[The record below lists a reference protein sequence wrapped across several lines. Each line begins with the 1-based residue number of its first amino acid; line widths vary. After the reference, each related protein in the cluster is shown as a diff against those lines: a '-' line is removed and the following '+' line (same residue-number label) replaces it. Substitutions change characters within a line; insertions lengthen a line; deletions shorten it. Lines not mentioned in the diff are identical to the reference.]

1 MAWQPAGSFMGDTL
15 EVLLN
20 QPTSESTC
28 ELVAKTLGCREA
40 TSSGKSLA
48 NLLSLGLATDLL
60 TSCLRHLTTVLPHS
74 PNPDRGL
81 QNLARY
87 IEASRSPQALLALF
101 ERDPAALPT
110 LMYILAT
117 SQSWSEQLITDPESF
132 DLLRMT
138 EGMPV
143 SRGVLV
149 DELSTELAGQIDPQL
164 VARSLHT
171 FRQRETMRIAF
182 GDFIGAMPVEIVAQ
196 QLTTL
201 AEAIL
206 ETALA
211 AARREAVARMGVP
224 LTAEGHPARLVVM
237 GYGALG
243 GNELSYSPQL
253 QLIFLCDPVQ
263 SIQGGRGGVAYDYFE
278 RVANRV
284 LQWLSEA
291 PSAAQYAVDSE
302 LRPPVDRDAW
312 VAPLDTAL
320 RYYENQGQTW
330 QRLAFIKARGV
341 AGDMSL
347 ATEFLSLL
355 EPWIYRRYLSRSD
368 ITEIAALKRQIE
380 KRVVDASLQADD
392 LRSRPGGVHDIK
404 FLIQYLQLLNGGE
417 LPDVRNG
424 NTLEAIGALERA
436 GCLTAQERS
445 VLDDNYRF
453 FQRVEHRLQIVF
465 GNTATNLPQA
475 DPDRRQ
481 FLMASGHVDAQG
493 QPIGQALDQQLNE
506 RSKLNSRILNHLLS
520 ETFTTESGEV
530 AAETD
535 LIFEQSPTAAE
546 ITRLL
551 SPYRFHDV
559 ASAYKNL
566 IALGQEQVSFL
577 SSRRCRHFL
586 AAIAPRLLQA
596 LSTTPMP
603 DAALATLRRVSDSL
617 GGKAVLWELFQ
628 SNQAAMD
635 LCIRLCASSPYLI
648 GILTGNPGMIDE
660 LIDSL
665 MLDRLPGTQQIEN
678 MLAELCKGVEDPG
691 AVLHSFKNSMHLHI
705 GVRDILGK
713 DRIVDTHRALSDVA
727 EACLKQAIDHEYH
740 RLIQRLGVPI
750 VADGPRA
757 GETAELIVLA
767 VGKLGGREPNYHSD
781 LDVLFLFDGEG
792 TTQSLL
798 PHRRHES
805 IPNRVFFNQLGQ
817 RVVKSITRVGPS
829 GHLYELDARLRPL
842 GGGVGLA
849 ATLQDLENYF
859 CNGPAQLWERQA
871 LCKVRAVWAS
881 PNVLPS
887 VSESVRKMQTALT
900 WKSEHASDIQRHRL
914 RLEQGAAP
922 SNIKRGR
929 GGTLDIEFLV
939 QMLQLK
945 YARQEP
951 SVLVPGTLDAIDKLQ
966 KYAFLDKTFSQTL
979 STNYRYLRRVE
990 SGLRL
995 MNLVGR
1001 HELPTSLEDLNQL
1014 QFLLQN
1020 ADSGDRPQATH
1031 DGNQQHPIAD
1041 LCQQV
1046 REKNRQIFSTVF
1058 GIHSLEQ
1065 G

>member
-1 MAWQPAGSFMGDTL
+1 MLDALEDLFGQP
-15 EVLLN
+15 VC
-20 QPTSESTC
+20 ESNC
-28 ELVAKTLGCREA
+28 EKVAKTLGCREVS
-40 TSSGKSLA
+40 TSGKCLA
-48 NLLSLGLATDLL
+48 DLLSLGLATELL
-60 TSCLRHLTTVLPHS
+60 MGCLRQMATLLPAS

-87 IEASRSPQALLALF
+87 VEASRSPQALLALF
-101 ERDPAALPT
+101 ERDTAALPT
-110 LMYILAT
+110 LMNILAT

-149 DELSTELAGQIDPQL
+149 DELSTEIAGQVDPQL
-164 VARSLHT
+164 VARSLHS

-182 GDFIGAMPVEIVAQ
+182 GDFIGALPVEIVAQ
-196 QLTTL
+196 QLSAL

-206 ETALA
+206 ETAIA
-211 AARREAVARMGVP
+211 AARREAVARYGVP
-224 LTAEGHPARLVVM
+224 LAADGRPARLAVI

-243 GNELSYSPQL
+243 ANELSYSPKL
-253 QLIFLCDPVQ
+253 ELLFICDQVQ
-263 SIQGGRGGVAYDYFE
+263 SIQGGRGAVIHDYFD
-278 RVANRV
+278 RVAKRI
-284 LQWLSEA
+284 LQWLTDVSL
-291 PSAAQYAVDSE
+291 PSAQYTVDSE
-302 LRPPVDRDAW
+302 LRPPSSRESLVS
-312 VAPLDTAL
+312 PLDVAV
-320 RYYENQGQTW
+320 RYFENQGQSW

-341 AGDMSL
+341 AGDL
-347 ATEFLSLL
+347 ALTNQFLEQL

-368 ITEIAALKRQIE
+368 ITEIAALKRQLE
-380 KRVVDASLQADD
+380 KRVQDEPLDAGD
-392 LRSRPGGVHDIK
+392 LSARAGGISDIK

-417 LPDVRNG
+417 LPEVRIG
-424 NTLEAIGALERA
+424 NTLAAIAALERA

-453 FQRVEHRLQIVF
+453 FQRIEHRLQVVL
-465 GNTATNLPQA
+465 GNTATSLPV
-475 DPDRRQ
+475 DEPDRRQ
-481 FLMASGHVDAQG
+481 FMVASGYVNAQG
-493 QPIGQALDQQLNE
+493 EADWSSLTQQLEE
-506 RSKLNSRILNHLLS
+506 RTKLNSRILNHLLS
-520 ETFTTESGEV
+520 ETFATESGEV
-530 AAETD
+530 APETD
-535 LIFEQSPTAAE
+535 LILEQSPPAAE
-546 ITRLL
+546 IVRLL
-551 SPYRFHDV
+551 SPYRFHD
-559 ASAYKNL
+559 AAAAYKDL
-566 IALGQEQVSFL
+566 VSLGHEQVSFL

-603 DAALATLRRVSDSL
+603 DATLATLRRVSDSL

-648 GILTGNPGMIDE
+648 GILTFNPGMIDE

-678 MLAELCKGVEDPG
+678 LLSDLCKGVEDPG

-713 DRIVDTHRALSDVA
+713 DQIVDTHRALSDVA
-727 EACLKQAIDHEYH
+727 EACLKQTIDHEYH

-750 VADGPRA
+750 IADGPRA
-757 GETAELIVLA
+757 GETAEMIVLA

-781 LDVLFLFDGEG
+781 LDVLFLFEGDG
-792 TTQSLL
+792 TTRSLL
-798 PHRRHES
+798 PHRRHEA

-817 RVVKSITRVGPS
+817 RVVKSITRVGPA

-849 ATLQDLENYF
+849 ATLDDLENYF

-871 LCKVRAVWAS
+871 LCKARAVWAS
-881 PNVLPS
+881 PIVVPR
-887 VSESVRKMQTALT
+887 VAESLRKMLTALE
-900 WKSEHASDIQRHRL
+900 WRSEFAADIQRHRL

-922 SNIKRGR
+922 TNIKRGR
-929 GGTLDIEFLV
+929 GGTLDIEFIV

-945 YARQEP
+945 FSRQET
-951 SVLVPGTLDAIDKLQ
+951 SVLVPGTLDAIEKLQ
-966 KYAFLDKTFSQTL
+966 QAGLLDQASSQAL
-979 STNYRYLRRVE
+979 ATNYRWLRRVE

-995 MNLVGR
+995 MNLAAR
-1001 HELPTSLEDLNQL
+1001 HELPTSHEDLDQL

-1020 ADSGDRPQATH
+1020 ADRNDWPDQVSESQSH
-1031 DGNQQHPIAD
+1031 HPIVD
-1041 LCQQV
+1041 LCAAV
-1046 REKNRQIFSTVF
+1046 RQRNRQIFNDVF
-1058 GIHSLEQ
+1058 GN
-1065 G
+1065 

>member
-1 MAWQPAGSFMGDTL
+1 MADAL
-15 EVLLN
+15 EILWN
-20 QPTSESTC
+20 QPTSPALC
-28 ELVAKTLGCREA
+28 ERAAETLGCRDRIV
-40 TSSGKSLA
+40 GGQSLA
-48 NLLSLGLATDLL
+48 NLLSLGIATDLL
-60 TSCLRHLTTVLPHS
+60 AGCLRQLAAILPRS
-74 PNPDRGL
+74 ANPDRGL
-81 QNLARY
+81 QNLSRY
-87 IEASRSPQALLALF
+87 VEAARSPQALLALF

-110 LMYILAT
+110 LMNILAT

-149 DELSTELAGQIDPQL
+149 DELSTEMAGQIDPQL

-182 GDFIGAMPVEIVAQ
+182 GDFIGALPVEVVAQ

-206 ETALA
+206 ETALT
-211 AARREAVARMGVP
+211 AARREAATRFGVP
-224 LTAEGHPARLVVM
+224 LAADGRAARFAII

-243 GNELSYSPQL
+243 GSELSYSPRL
-253 QLIFLCDPVQ
+253 DLLFLCEPVQ
-263 SIQGGRGGVAYDYFE
+263 TIQGSRGGPVADYFQRIAK
-278 RVANRV
+278 RVM
-284 LQWLSEA
+284 QWLCDA
-291 PSAAQYAVDSE
+291 WPAAYYEINTE
-302 LRPPVDRDAW
+302 LRPPTDHEGQVVTLDA
-312 VAPLDTAL
+312 AL

-347 ATEFLSLL
+347 ATEFLSLV
-355 EPWIYRRYLSRSD
+355 EPWVYRRYLSRSD
-368 ITEIAALKRQIE
+368 FTEIAALKRQLG
-380 KRVVDASLQADD
+380 KRVADTPSQFAD
-392 LRSRPGGVHDIK
+392 LSSRAGGINDIK

-417 LPDVRNG
+417 LTDVRGG
-424 NTLEAIGALERA
+424 NTLQAIAALERA
-436 GCLTAQERS
+436 GCLTVQERS

-453 FQRVEHRLQIVF
+453 FQRAEHRLQIVL
-465 GNTATNLPQA
+465 GNTVANLPTT

-481 FLMASGHVDAQG
+481 FLVASGYVDAQG
-493 QPIGQALDQQLNE
+493 QADGAALEQQIDE
-506 RSKLNSRILNHLLS
+506 RTRLNSRILNHLLS
-520 ETFTTESGEV
+520 ETFTSESGEV
-530 AAETD
+530 APETD
-535 LIFEQSPTAAE
+535 LVFEQSPSLAE
-546 ITRLL
+546 IERLL
-551 SPYRFHDV
+551 SPYRFQDV
-559 ASAYKNL
+559 RSAYKDL

-596 LSTTPMP
+596 LSLTPMP
-603 DAALATLRRVSDSL
+603 DASLSTLRRVTDSL

-628 SNQAAMD
+628 SNPAAMS

-678 MLAELCKGVEDPG
+678 LLAELCRGAEEPG
-691 AVLHSFKNSMHLHI
+691 AVLHSFKNSMHLQI

-727 EACLKQAIDHEYH
+727 EACLRQTIDHEYH
-740 RLIQRLGVPI
+740 RLIQRLGVPMI
-750 VADGPRA
+750 AEGQRA
-757 GETAELIVLA
+757 GEVAELIVLA

-781 LDVLFLFDGEG
+781 LDVLFLFEGEG
-792 TTQSLL
+792 ATRSLL

-805 IPNRVFFNQLGQ
+805 IPNRLFFNQLGQ

-829 GHLYELDARLRPL
+829 GHLYELDARLRPF

-849 ATLQDLENYF
+849 STLNDLENYF
-859 CNGPAQLWERQA
+859 SNGPAQLWERQA
-871 LCKVRAVWAS
+871 ICKARPVWAS
-881 PNVLPS
+881 PNILPA
-887 VSESVRKMQTALT
+887 VSEALRKMQTALE
-900 WKSEHASDIQRHRL
+900 WKAEHAADIGRHRL
-914 RLEQGAAP
+914 HLEQGAAP

-929 GGTLDIEFLV
+929 GGTLDIEFVV

-945 YARQEP
+945 HASRET
-951 SVLVPGTLDAIDKLQ
+951 SLLLPGTLEALDKLQ
-966 KYAFLDKTFSQTL
+966 QYGFMNKAQGETL
-979 STNYRYLRRVE
+979 ATNYRYLRRVE

-995 MNLVGR
+995 MNLAAR
-1001 HELPTSLEDLNQL
+1001 HELPHSREELDQL

-1020 ADSGDRPQATH
+1020 ADSRDCPQASGDMH
-1031 DGNQQHPIAD
+1031 LQHPILD
-1041 LCQQV
+1041 TCQHV
-1046 REKNRQIFSTVF
+1046 REMNRQIFTEVF
-1058 GIHSLEQ
+1058 GAQ